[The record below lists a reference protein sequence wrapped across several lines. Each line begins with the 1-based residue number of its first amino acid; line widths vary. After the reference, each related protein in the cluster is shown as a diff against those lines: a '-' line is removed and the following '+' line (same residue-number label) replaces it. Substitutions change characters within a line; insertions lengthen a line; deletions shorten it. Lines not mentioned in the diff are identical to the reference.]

1 MHPEVA
7 DSIIP
12 CKVNSDY
19 FTIAKPIIQNATADF
34 LVSGLVV

>member
-1 MHPEVA
+1 MGNNKDHHHPEAA

-19 FTIAKPIIQNATADF
+19 FTIAKPII
-34 LVSGLVV
+34 